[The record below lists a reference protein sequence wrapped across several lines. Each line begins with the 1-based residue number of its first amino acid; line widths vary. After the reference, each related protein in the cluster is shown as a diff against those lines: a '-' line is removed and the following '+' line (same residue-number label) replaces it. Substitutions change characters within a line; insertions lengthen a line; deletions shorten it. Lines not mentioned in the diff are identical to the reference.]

1 MMQQRINLDLEVRQ
15 EQTVPIDRP
24 APLRIDVFTSEYC
37 TFCGEALQ
45 AAKSAA
51 CRLAYLTNPVEVRE
65 RPVDNQPG
73 LIEKMNII
81 ALPMIQVG
89 RSRVIGLP
97 SPEDIERLVNENVLT
112 G

>member
-1 MMQQRINLDLEVRQ
+1 MQQKTNLRLEVF
-15 EQTVPIDRP
+15 ETQTLPLDES

-37 TFCGEALQ
+37 MFCNEALE

-51 CRLAYLTNPVEVRE
+51 CRLSSLSDHIEVRE
-65 RPVDNQPG
+65 TPVDDQPG
-73 LIEKMNII
+73 LIESLNII

-89 RSRVIGLP
+89 NARVIGLP
-97 SPEDIERLVNENVLT
+97 SPEDIERLVHETVLT